1 MKINSIET
9 KTLYS
14 SLSLKNAFSVI
25 PMRAVALAS
34 MKMVSPKKMWIGRK
48 KDRRWEAR
56 PGQRKVTRPRHH
68 WAMAMEIV
76 RMPAQECRLY
86 EWGMGGWARLW
97 LSKAAFMPKQA
108 RIVAQAITEDK

>member
-1 MKINSIET
+1 M
-9 KTLYS
+9 
-14 SLSLKNAFSVI
+14 I
-25 PMRAVALAS
+25 PIRAVALAS

-86 EWGMGGWARLW
+86 EWGDGRL
-97 LSKAAFMPKQA
+97 SQA
-108 RIVAQAITEDK
+108 VAVKSGLYAKTGEDCRAGHH

>member
-1 MKINSIET
+1 M
-9 KTLYS
+9 
-14 SLSLKNAFSVI
+14 SLKNAFSVI
-25 PMRAVALAS
+25 PIRAVALAS

-86 EWGMGGWARLW
+86 EWGMGGSARLW

-108 RIVAQAITEDK
+108 RIVAQAITEDN

>member
-1 MKINSIET
+1 MKINSFET